1 MNRGSP
7 VFQGFWSRGLC
18 MDYVG
23 VPEDRGPTM
32 DAKSSS
38 MRERE
43 RVSK

>member
-1 MNRGSP
+1 
-7 VFQGFWSRGLC
+7 

-43 RVSK
+43 RVSKAFIIVRTLNRGPVIF